1 MGDSGFV
8 ASDRAQAT
16 KLSSVA
22 AIVMAAERLRSQGV
36 DVIDLGAGEPDF
48 PTPDHIKAAANQA
61 LEQNFTRY
69 TAASGILPLKEAIC
83 AKVEQDFGARYS
95 VSECS
100 VTVGGKNAIFNAVLA
115 LINPGDDVLIER
127 PAWVSFPEIIR
138 FAGGSPVEV
147 STHDNDF
154 HLTAAA
160 VRDAITP
167 KTRLM
172 IINSPS
178 NPTGRVID
186 PAEFQRIVETAA
198 ERGVWVISDECYVN
212 FVYPPGKPFSSAA
225 LAPELRERTL
235 IAGSF
240 SKTYAMTGWRIGFV
254 LGPEAWVTEVTKI
267 SSQSTSNVNS
277 ITQRAALA
285 ALTESQESVEKMLGE
300 YTRRRDWL
308 IPALNQIPGIKCGMP
323 EGAFYAFPDVRG
335 LMNDCGFS
343 NSKQLADTLLYEYGV
358 VCTSGGAFGAEG
370 YLRLSYANSMA
381 ALEEGVARIRG
392 LRDARANR

>member
-138 FAGGSPVEV
+138 FAGGSVVEV

-198 ERGVWVISDECYVN
+198 ERGVWIISDECYVQ
-212 FVYPPGKPFSSAA
+212 FVYPPGKPFSAAA

-285 ALTESQESVEKMLGE
+285 ALTESQDSVEKMLGE

>member
-22 AIVMAAERLRSQGV
+22 AIVMAAERLRAQGV
-36 DVIDLGAGEPDF
+36 DIIDLGAGEPDF
-48 PTPDHIKAAANQA
+48 PTPAYIKAAATQA
-61 LEQNFTRY
+61 LDENFTRY

-83 AKVEQDFGARYS
+83 ATIEQDFGASYS
-95 VSECS
+95 VPQCS
-100 VTVGGKNAIFNAVLA
+100 VTVGGKNAIFNAVLG

-147 STHDNDF
+147 HTEDNDF
-154 HLTAAA
+154 HLTATG

-167 KTRLM
+167 KTRLL
-172 IINSPS
+172 ILNSPS

-186 PAEFQRIVETAA
+186 PAEFERIVATAT
-198 ERGVWVISDECYVN
+198 ERGIWVISDECYVQ
-212 FVYPPGKPFSSAA
+212 FVYPPGKPFSAAA
-225 LAPELRERTL
+225 LSPELRERTL

-240 SKTYAMTGWRIGFV
+240 SKTYAMTGWRIGYV

-285 ALTESQESVEKMLGE
+285 ALTGPQDSVETMLKE

-308 IPALNQIPGIKCGMP
+308 IPALNQIPGIRCGMP

-335 LMNDCGFS
+335 LMKDCGFTD
-343 NSKQLADTLLYEYGV
+343 SKQLADALLHEYGV

-370 YLRLSYANSMA
+370 FLRLSYANSMT

>member
-1 MGDSGFV
+1 MMS
-8 ASDRAQAT
+8 S
-16 KLSSVA
+16 SSVQHGSHF
-22 AIVMAAERLRSQGV
+22 RRS
-36 DVIDLGAGEPDF
+36 
-48 PTPDHIKAAANQA
+48 
-61 LEQNFTRY
+61 
-69 TAASGILPLKEAIC
+69 SGLPEARRSRC
-83 AKVEQDFGARYS
+83 
-95 VSECS
+95 
-100 VTVGGKNAIFNAVLA
+100 
-115 LINPGDDVLIER
+115 
-127 PAWVSFPEIIR
+127 
-138 FAGGSPVEV
+138 

-198 ERGVWVISDECYVN
+198 ERGVWIISDECYVQ
-212 FVYPPGKPFSSAA
+212 FVYPPGKPFSAAA

-240 SKTYAMTGWRIGFV
+240 SKTYAMTGWRIGYV

-285 ALTESQESVEKMLGE
+285 ALTESQDSVEKMLRE

-323 EGAFYAFPDVRG
+323 EGAF
-335 LMNDCGFS
+335 LCFS
-343 NSKQLADTLLYEYGV
+343 R
-358 VCTSGGAFGAEG
+358 CTRSDER
-370 YLRLSYANSMA
+370 LRFQQFKTA
-381 ALEEGVARIRG
+381 G
-392 LRDARANR
+392 

>member
-36 DVIDLGAGEPDF
+36 DIVDLGAGEPDF
-48 PTPDHIKAAANQA
+48 PTPEYIKAAAIQA
-61 LEQNFTRY
+61 LDENFTRY

-83 AKVEQDFGARYS
+83 ATIEKDFGANYS
-95 VSECS
+95 VPQCS

-147 STHDNDF
+147 HIEDNDF

-167 KTRLM
+167 KTRLL

-186 PAEFQRIVETAA
+186 PAEFERIVTTAA
-198 ERGVWVISDECYVN
+198 ERGIWVISDECYVQ
-212 FVYPPGKPFSSAA
+212 FVYPPGKPFSAAA
-225 LAPELRERTL
+225 LSPELRDRTL

-285 ALTESQESVEKMLGE
+285 ALTGPQESVEMMLKE

-308 IPALNQIPGIKCGMP
+308 IPALNQIPGITCGMP

-335 LMNDCGFS
+335 LMKDCGFS
-343 NSKQLADTLLYEYGV
+343 DSKQLADTLLYEYGV

-370 YLRLSYANSMA
+370 YLRLSYANSMT

>member
-1 MGDSGFV
+1 MSDSGFV

-36 DVIDLGAGEPDF
+36 DIIDLGAGEPDF
-48 PTPDHIKAAANQA
+48 PTPAYIKAAAIQA
-61 LEQNFTRY
+61 LDENFTRY

-83 AKVEQDFGARYS
+83 ATIEKDFGAKYS
-95 VSECS
+95 VPQCS

-147 STHDNDF
+147 PTGDNDF

-167 KTRLM
+167 KTRLL

-186 PAEFQRIVETAA
+186 SAEFERIVTAAA
-198 ERGVWVISDECYVN
+198 ERGIWVISDECYVQ
-212 FVYPPGKPFSSAA
+212 FVYPPGKPFSAAA
-225 LAPELRERTL
+225 LSPELRERTL

-254 LGPEAWVTEVTKI
+254 LGPETWVTEVTKI

-285 ALTESQESVEKMLGE
+285 ALTGPQDSVATMLKE

-308 IPALNQIPGIKCGMP
+308 IPALNQIPGISCAMP

-335 LMNDCGFS
+335 LMKDCGFTD
-343 NSKQLADTLLYEYGV
+343 SKQLADTLLYEYGV

-370 YLRLSYANSMA
+370 FLRLSYANSMT